1 MYGAQLLDQ
10 AGESQRVVHQD
21 GQYAVEKAIVRVNA
35 DASQHDVLFLG
46 DNRSNVVDN
55 TQIVLADNVERNGV
69 GALSFA
75 SPTGFHDAV
84 TATFVECGS
93 VRAAFA
99 VNLDAA
105 AHGNKG
111 KDVVTVNGIAA
122 TCQLV
127 IKPLQVTV
135 DDQFV
140 AFALSAGE
148 HFALHGELFSRT
160 DCRALGYALLAFA

>member
-1 MYGAQLLDQ
+1 MYGAQFLDQ

-69 GALSFA
+69 GTLSFA

-93 VRAAFA
+93 VRAA
-99 VNLDAA
+99 L
-105 AHGNKG
+105 
-111 KDVVTVNGIAA
+111 
-122 TCQLV
+122 
-127 IKPLQVTV
+127 
-135 DDQFV
+135 
-140 AFALSAGE
+140 
-148 HFALHGELFSRT
+148 R
-160 DCRALGYALLAFA
+160 